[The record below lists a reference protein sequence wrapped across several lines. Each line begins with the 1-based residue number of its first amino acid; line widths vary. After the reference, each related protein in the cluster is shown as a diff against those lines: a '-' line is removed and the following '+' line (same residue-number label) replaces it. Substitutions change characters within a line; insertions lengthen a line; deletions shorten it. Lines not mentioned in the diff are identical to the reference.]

1 MPIRCG
7 EVETQSGMEAERE
20 SVGHG
25 PEPGTIWINAR
36 LLPLLDVTI
45 GDNVGVGSVDLEVSR
60 ILVRAPDAGFDLAAL
75 APRVMMHLDDLE
87 AAGVVQPGSRVD
99 YRNLFAGDAEQIQSF
114 RDWFE
119 PQLQDG
125 QRWRSIDDGQPG
137 VVEALDRAERFL
149 LLGGSLARSFWPP
162 WPWQLPVASTLWAS
176 VTRLLCSRLLGWG
189 QVDRAALSDAAGA
202 LGRNRCPSG
211 GAGRDSDIRT
221 ARERGESFPG

>member
-114 RDWFE
+114 RDW
-119 PQLQDG
+119 L
-125 QRWRSIDDGQPG
+125 
-137 VVEALDRAERFL
+137 
-149 LLGGSLARSFWPP
+149 
-162 WPWQLPVASTLWAS
+162 
-176 VTRLLCSRLLGWG
+176 
-189 QVDRAALSDAAGA
+189 
-202 LGRNRCPSG
+202 
-211 GAGRDSDIRT
+211 
-221 ARERGESFPG
+221 